1 MISAWQQA
9 EKDLGIVIQT
19 PFMLKEHSEK
29 IFADLFIKDFGSKKG
44 TVILTTDDMEDF
56 NIPEKYGYYCSALN
70 PSEYSKYDKKK
81 FIDTLNDLGF
91 YGDESAKPDW
101 YTGEP

>member
-1 MISAWQQA
+1 
-9 EKDLGIVIQT
+9 
-19 PFMLKEHSEK
+19 
-29 IFADLFIKDFGSKKG
+29 
-44 TVILTTDDMEDF
+44 MEDF

-101 YTGEP
+101 YTGEPWR